1 MRTLVLWDIDHTLVS
16 VRQLSGEIYGEV
28 FREVTGHPL
37 ERLADMAGRTDRAI
51 MADTLRLHGLE
62 PTAEIMARFARMLA
76 EAFSVRQEDIRARG
90 RVLPGA
96 RAALRALADQ
106 SDVIQSVLTGN
117 MKEIALYKLAAFE
130 LAPFM
135 DFDIGSYG
143 LDDAERPPLVKL
155 AQQRAARKYGETFDA
170 ATTVLIG
177 DTPNDVRAGHEG
189 GSRVVAV
196 ATGAS
201 DEAALRAAGA
211 ELVLPDLTDTDA
223 VVQVVLTISD
233 S

>member
-1 MRTLVLWDIDHTLVS
+1 MDV
-16 VRQLSGEIYGEV
+16 EI
-28 FREVTGHPL
+28 
-37 ERLADMAGRTDRAI
+37 
-51 MADTLRLHGLE
+51 
-62 PTAEIMARFARMLA
+62 
-76 EAFSVRQEDIRARG
+76 
-90 RVLPGA
+90 GA
-96 RAALRALADQ
+96 
-106 SDVIQSVLTGN
+106 
-117 MKEIALYKLAAFE
+117 
-130 LAPFM
+130 
-135 DFDIGSYG
+135 YG

-196 ATGAS
+196 ATGSS

-223 VVQVVLTISD
+223 VVQAVLTISD

>member
-1 MRTLVLWDIDHTLVS
+1 MLWDIDHTLLS
-16 VRQLSGEIYGEV
+16 VGQLSREIYGEV
-28 FREVTGHPL
+28 FRKVTGRPL
-37 ERLADMAGRTDRAI
+37 ERLAAMAGRTDRAI
-51 MADTLRLHGLE
+51 MADTLRLHGLD
-62 PTAEIMARFARMLA
+62 PSAGIMARFARMLA
-76 EAFSVRQEDIRARG
+76 ETFTARRGDIRARG
-90 RVLPGA
+90 RDLPGA
-96 RAALRALADQ
+96 RAALRALADRP
-106 SDVIQSVLTGN
+106 DVIQSVLTGN
-117 MKEIALYKLAAFE
+117 MKEIALCKLAAFE

-135 DFDIGSYG
+135 DVEIGAYG

-196 ATGAS
+196 ATGSS

-223 VVQVVLTISD
+223 VVQAVLTISD